1 MKIDY
6 YWTIGNM
13 VGKKTNV
20 SRNGSNPTQNPTKP
34 AQPDLTNAG
43 SPQAAVLVGGS
54 SKTKIAQPTEDF
66 VPNVSLKLVAS
77 DLTGPMVAVSPD
89 DGTKRL
95 FIVDQIGVIKILE
108 HSREVI
114 SDPFL
119 DLRSKL
125 VPLSPGYDERGLLGL
140 AFHPDFRN
148 NGRLFVYYSIPL
160 RSGGPRGWDHTNRLS
175 EFGVSSSSDPNKVDA
190 DFERVIMEVDWP
202 YSNHNGGQIRFGPDG
217 YLYVPMGDGGGAN
230 DVGRGH
236 NPDVGNGQDL
246 ASYLGKIHRIDVDN
260 TVGKTASKTAN
271 KTADNTNTGD
281 KSYGIPEDNPFP
293 GNENALPEI
302 YACGLRNAAYLSF
315 DPKSGFLFVGNAG
328 QELFESVYVIV
339 KGGNYGWNIREGTQ
353 CFDPDNPRQPPDEC
367 RTTGY
372 RGEPLIGPIVEVGH
386 DVGDVIIG
394 GYVYRG
400 SAMPGFYGRYIFGNW
415 VWADA
420 EIGNGT
426 LMVASPPSGWSWKIP
441 SAADNLTPDDVRMW
455 TINKINVVRGFRGS
469 KELNKGFIRGFGEDS
484 DGELYIM
491 ASQKAGPTGNT
502 GKVYRIMPDDEANTT

>member
-1 MKIDY
+1 M
-6 YWTIGNM
+6 
-13 VGKKTNV
+13 GKKTNA
-20 SRNGSNPTQNPTKP
+20 SRNELNQTQP
-34 AQPDLTNAG
+34 AQPDLTNTRA
-43 SPQAAVLVGGS
+43 PQASFLVDGS
-54 SKTKIAQPTEDF
+54 SKTRIAQPPGDF

-77 DLTGPMVAVSPD
+77 DLTGPMVAVSPN

-108 HSREVI
+108 PGGEVR

-125 VPLSPGYDERGLLGL
+125 VQMSPRYDERGLLGL
-140 AFHPDFRN
+140 AFHPNFRN

-160 RSGGPRGWDHTNRLS
+160 RSDGPQGWDHTNRLS
-175 EFGVSSSSDPNKVDA
+175 EFRVSSSSGPNRADA
-190 DFERVIMEVDWP
+190 DSERVIMEVDWP

-236 NPDVGNGQDL
+236 NPDIGNGQDI
-246 ASYLGKIHRIDVDN
+246 ASYLGKMHRIDVDN
-260 TVGKTASKTAN
+260 TDN
-271 KTADNTNTGD
+271 KP
-281 KSYGIPEDNPFP
+281 YGIPEDNPFLGN

-302 YACGLRNAAYLSF
+302 YAYGLSNAAYASF
-315 DPKSGFLFVGNAG
+315 DPQSGLLFVGNAG
-328 QELFESVYVIV
+328 QELFESIYVIV
-339 KGGNYGWNIREGTQ
+339 KGGNYGWNIREGTH
-353 CFDPDNPRQPPDEC
+353 CFDPDNSRQPPEEC

-372 RGEPLIGPIVEVGH
+372 RGEPLIGPVVEVGH

-400 SAMPGFYGRYIFGNW
+400 NAMPGFYGRYIFGNW
-415 VWADA
+415 IWTDA

-426 LMVASPPSGWSWKIP
+426 LLVASPPSGWSWKMP
-441 SAADNLTPDDVRMW
+441 SAPDDLTLDDVRMW
-455 TINKINVVRGFRGS
+455 TINKINVVRGS
-469 KELNKGFIRGFGEDS
+469 KEKIKGFVRGFGEDS

-491 ASQKAGPTGNT
+491 ASQRAGPTGNT
-502 GKVYRIMPDDEANTT
+502 GKVYKIIPDDKAITS

>member
-1 MKIDY
+1 
-6 YWTIGNM
+6 
-13 VGKKTNV
+13 VGKKTNA
-20 SRNGSNPTQNPTKP
+20 SRNKSNPAQPNP
-34 AQPDLTNAG
+34 PDLTNAS

-54 SKTKIAQPTEDF
+54 SRTRIAQLSGDF

-108 HSREVI
+108 SGGEVR

-119 DLRSKL
+119 NLRRKL
-125 VPLSPGYDERGLLGL
+125 VQLSPEYDERGLLGL

-148 NGRLFVYYSIPL
+148 NGRLFVYYSVPL
-160 RSGGPRGWDHTNRLS
+160 RRGGPRGWDHTNRLS
-175 EFGVSSSSDPNKVDA
+175 EFRVSSDPNRVDA
-190 DFERVIMEVDWP
+190 DSEREIMEVDWP

-217 YLYVPMGDGGGAN
+217 YLYIPMGDGGGAN

-236 NPDVGNGQDL
+236 NPNIGNGQDIT
-246 ASYLGKIHRIDVDN
+246 SYLAKIHRIDVDD
-260 TVGKTASKTAN
+260 TAN
-271 KTADNTNTGD
+271 NTGN
-281 KSYGIPEDNPFP
+281 KPYGIPKDNPFL
-293 GNENALPEI
+293 GNEGALPEI
-302 YACGLRNAAYLSF
+302 YAYGLRNAAYLSF
-315 DPKSGFLFVGNAG
+315 DPKSGLLFAGNAG

-353 CFDPDNPRQPPDEC
+353 CFDPDNPSQPPNEC

-372 RGEPLIGPIVEVGH
+372 RGEPLIGPVAEAGH

-400 SAMPGFYGRYIFGNW
+400 NAMPGFYGRYIFGNW
-415 VWADA
+415 VWTDA

-426 LMVASPPSGWSWKIP
+426 LLVASPPSGWSWKMP
-441 SAADNLTPDDVRMW
+441 STPEDLTPDDVRMW
-455 TINKINVVRGFRGS
+455 TIYNVNVVRGS
-469 KELNKGFIRGFGEDS
+469 KKTIKGFIRGFGEDS

-502 GKVYRIMPDDEANTT
+502 GKVYKITPCDETIAS

>member
-1 MKIDY
+1 M
-6 YWTIGNM
+6 
-13 VGKKTNV
+13 GKKTNA
-20 SRNGSNPTQNPTKP
+20 SRNGSNPTQPDKP
-34 AQPDLTNAG
+34 NLTNAG
-43 SPQAAVLVGGS
+43 SPQAAVLVRGNS
-54 SKTKIAQPTEDF
+54 RTRIAQPSGDF

-108 HSREVI
+108 PSGEVR

-125 VPLSPGYDERGLLGL
+125 VQLSPEYDERGLLGL

-160 RSGGPRGWDHTNRLS
+160 RRGGPRGWDHTNRLS
-175 EFGVSSSSDPNKVDA
+175 EFRVSSDPNRADA
-190 DFERVIMEVDWP
+190 DSERVIMEVDWP

-236 NPDVGNGQDL
+236 NPDIGNGQDIT
-246 ASYLGKIHRIDVDN
+246 SYLGKIHRIDVDD
-260 TVGKTASKTAN
+260 TGIE
-271 KTADNTNTGD
+271 NTGN
-281 KSYGIPEDNPFP
+281 KPYGIPEDNPFL
-293 GNENALPEI
+293 GNERALPEI
-302 YACGLRNAAYLSF
+302 YAYGLRNAAYSSF
-315 DPKSGFLFVGNAG
+315 DPQSGLLFVGNAG

-353 CFDPDNPRQPPDEC
+353 CFDPDNPRQPPNEC

-400 SAMPGFYGRYIFGNW
+400 NAMPGFYGRYIFGNW
-415 VWADA
+415 IWTDA
-420 EIGNGT
+420 EIGDGT
-426 LMVASPPSGWSWKIP
+426 LLVASPPSGWSWKMP
-441 SAADNLTPDDVRMW
+441 SSPDDLTPGDVRMW
-455 TINKINVVRGFRGS
+455 TIYKINVVQGF
-469 KELNKGFIRGFGEDS
+469 KG
-484 DGELYIM
+484 
-491 ASQKAGPTGNT
+491 
-502 GKVYRIMPDDEANTT
+502 DD

>member
-1 MKIDY
+1 
-6 YWTIGNM
+6 
-13 VGKKTNV
+13 VGKKTNA
-20 SRNGSNPTQNPTKP
+20 SRIEMSQTQPGH
-34 AQPDLTNAG
+34 PDLTNAG
-43 SPQAAVLVGGS
+43 SPQAAVLAGGDS
-54 SKTKIAQPTEDF
+54 RTRIAQPSEDF

-77 DLTGPMVAVSPD
+77 GLTGPMVAVSPN

-108 HSREVI
+108 QSGEVR
-114 SDPFL
+114 SEPFL

-125 VPLSPGYDERGLLGL
+125 VQLSPSYDERGLLGL

-175 EFGVSSSSDPNKVDA
+175 EFKVPSSSDPNRVNA
-190 DFERVIMEVDWP
+190 DSERVIMEVDWP

-236 NPDVGNGQDL
+236 NPDIGNGQDI
-246 ASYLGKIHRIDVDN
+246 ASYLAKIHRIDVDN
-260 TVGKTASKTAN
+260 IVDNAV
-271 KTADNTNTGD
+271 DNTDN
-281 KSYGIPEDNPFP
+281 KPYGIPEDNPFQ

-302 YACGLRNAAYLSF
+302 YAYGLRNAAYLSF
-315 DPKSGFLFVGNAG
+315 DPKSGLLFAGNAG

-339 KGGNYGWNIREGTQ
+339 KGGNYGWNIREGTH

-372 RGEPLIGPIVEVGH
+372 RGESLIGPIVEVGH

-400 SAMPGFYGRYIFGNW
+400 NALPAFYGRYVFGNW
-415 VWADA
+415 VWANA
-420 EIGNGT
+420 EVGNGT
-426 LMVASPPSGWSWKIP
+426 LMVASPPSGWSWKMP
-441 SAADNLTPDDVRMW
+441 SSPDDLTPDDVRMW
-455 TINKINVVRGFRGS
+455 TIHNINVVRVS
-469 KELNKGFIRGFGEDS
+469 KGMIKGFVRGFGEDS

-491 ASQKAGPTGNT
+491 ASQKAGPAGNT
-502 GKVYRIMPDDEANTT
+502 GKVYRIMPYDIRES